1 MSGYQEKLQGK
12 KTQFEETEQSSE
24 PEMTRML
31 QLSKQGLKSML
42 INMLRD
48 LMDKVDSM

>member
-24 PEMTRML
+24 PDMARILE
-31 QLSKQGLKSML
+31 LSDQRYK
-42 INMLRD
+42 IWYD
-48 LMDKVDSM
+48 